1 MLIRLGR
8 MMNVGGQ
15 ISVPVIDPVITDT
28 LDFLGPSMPSPSSIS
43 VPTPW
48 RPTATPPQMGQIR
61 RRERTA
67 LRP

>member
-28 LDFLGPSMPSPSSIS
+28 LDFLGPSMPSPFQYFRSDT
-43 VPTPW
+43 V
-48 RPTATPPQMGQIR
+48 ATYR
-61 RRERTA
+61 DSTST
-67 LRP
+67 LR